1 MSLLNAT
8 SFIFFLLLLWISW
21 YERLCHKR
29 TVFLFVLSLM
39 FLGCFFWTTIM
50 EGETVQ
56 QKAADAAELYEK
68 EAIENIGNNDLSKFQ
83 LEINEREKSL
93 LSAYEWDRSNP
104 DWQADKNFTSA
115 SSICKN
121 VMLSKAI
128 PNPCSFSEI
137 KGQLADD
144 PSLYLG
150 EGMIISGIRK
160 EAAFCDIAVSTAFL
174 PDGSSYQMLWELYET
189 TGVGKPVR
197 YVLLS
202 PVSSD
207 SSMPQLE
214 QYGSRAALFIGTGW
228 MGDQNV
234 YVFLCN

>member
-1 MSLLNAT
+1 MIVINALSFVLCLVSLLWAWFCKLRHRAALIPILA
-8 SFIFFLLLLWISW
+8 SVFLLA
-21 YERLCHKR
+21 C
-29 TVFLFVLSLM
+29 FL
-39 FLGCFFWTTIM
+39 WTTILV
-50 EGETVQ
+50 EETVQ
-56 QKAADAAELYEK
+56 QKAAEAAELYEK

-121 VMLSKAI
+121 IMLSKAI

-144 PSLYLG
+144 PTLYLG
-150 EGMIISGIRK
+150 EGMIVSGIRK
-160 EAAFCDIAVSTAFL
+160 EAAFCDTAVSTAFL
-174 PDGSSYQMLWELYET
+174 PDGSSYQMLCELYET

-214 QYGSRAALFIGTGW
+214 QYGSRAALFIGAGW